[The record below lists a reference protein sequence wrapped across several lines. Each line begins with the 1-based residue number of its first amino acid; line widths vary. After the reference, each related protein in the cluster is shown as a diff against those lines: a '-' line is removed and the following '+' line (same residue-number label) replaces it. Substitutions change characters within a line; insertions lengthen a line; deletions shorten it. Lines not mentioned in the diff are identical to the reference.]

1 MAAQATFE
9 YGSSGFSIKNPF
21 RLEGLLYIAR
31 GLATTALGGLL
42 IFSLRGGID
51 SQALADPG
59 LAQAVLLVRLVGG
72 ALLLAMGLAAFGL
85 GLFKALRFYVGRG
98 APADLTGPAQS
109 PPVLGEANLAEMLRK
124 RINPLFVEPEGL
136 LARAVHSIFPKL
148 LFMPWPV
155 RNATVR
161 LVTGLVYTALALL
174 LLGIVVFSGSIGLT
188 PIKGDALV
196 NWLSLVAAAFILLIW
211 VRICPRRSDWLTAV
225 TLPKAS
231 VWGIVLLVVAAILL
245 PVGFSA
251 VAGNMELP
259 LPPVS
264 AAGWL
269 LWMTVGGV
277 VVTAAGIFMAIL
289 RMSDSR
295 SLTEVSEFREH
306 WAESLHPMDIFRA
319 FDMVMAD
326 NRYLEI
332 PNREYMTEDAR
343 LKLQGS
349 SDKGDFRGESLVEIQ
364 PQPTSLNL
372 TGAFTSARAGV
383 LCASHLAAMGAA
395 FWLYMGLSGIRDFS
409 AATISGALVAPLVL
423 WLFATIGVRIAN
435 LYLAEVPFQ
444 SHLIHFFAEG
454 TYTESKISTGMA
466 ITDSTRSENVL
477 VRSNL
482 TPWIFL
488 SALTTSTFAVSGS
501 RNLEQM
507 RYVLDIRKDDPFLR
521 GIVAALRTFIDSR
534 QMIADVRSTS
544 DLQSAGGIHSLN
556 ATSRAHATEALPFRP
571 EDVDPSRRNGTRLGF
586 DEDADDDTS
595 NPR

>member
-9 YGSSGFSIKNPF
+9 YGSSGLAIRNPF

-31 GLATTALGGLL
+31 GLATTALGALL

-51 SQALADPG
+51 SRMLADPG
-59 LAQAVLLVRLVGG
+59 LEQAVLLVRLVGG
-72 ALLLAMGLAAFGL
+72 AVLLALGLGAFGL

-98 APADLTGPAQS
+98 APADLTGPAGQ
-109 PPVLGEANLAEMLRK
+109 PVLPQDRLAEMLRK

-136 LARAVHSIFPKL
+136 LARAVHNIFPKL

-155 RNATVR
+155 RFATIR
-161 LVTGLVYTALALL
+161 LATGLFYTALALL
-174 LLGIVVFSGSIGLT
+174 LLGIVIFSGSIGLT
-188 PIKGDALV
+188 PIRGDALV
-196 NWLSLVAAAFILLIW
+196 SWLSLVTAAFILLIW
-211 VRICPRRSDWLTAV
+211 LRICPRRNGWLTGV
-225 TLPKAS
+225 RLPRTS
-231 VWGIVLLVVAAILL
+231 VWRIVLLIVAAILL
-245 PVGFSA
+245 PAGFAA
-251 VAGNMELP
+251 VAGNVDIP
-259 LPPVS
+259 LPPIS
-264 AAGWL
+264 ATGWL
-269 LWMTVGGV
+269 IWMTVGGV
-277 VVTAAGIFMAIL
+277 ALTVAGILMAIL

-295 SLTEVSEFREH
+295 SRTEVSEFREH

-326 NRYLEI
+326 HRYLEI
-332 PNREYMTEDAR
+332 PNREYMAEDAR
-343 LKLQGS
+343 LQLQGS
-349 SDKGDFRGESLVEIQ
+349 ADKGDFRGESLVEIQ
-364 PQPTSLNL
+364 PQPASLNL
-372 TGAFTSARAGV
+372 TSAFSGARAGV
-383 LCASHLAAMGAA
+383 LCAAHLAGMAAA

-409 AATISGALVAPLVL
+409 AATISGSLAAPLVL
-423 WLFATIGVRIAN
+423 WLFATIGMRIAN

-488 SALTTSTFAVSGS
+488 STLTTSTFAISGS

-507 RYVLDIRKDDPFLR
+507 RYVLDIRKDDAFLR
-521 GIVAALRTFIDSR
+521 GIVAALRSFIDSR
-534 QMIADVRSTS
+534 QMIADVRSTG

-571 EDVDPSRRNGTRLGF
+571 EDVDPSRRNGNRLGF